1 MQTLSN
7 IVTSNDPLIQ
17 EIWGIYMALPED
29 QNILLYDIT
38 LSDGFMCACSH
49 IRLVSLGEYLRILTI
64 ELYSPP

>member
-38 LSDGFMCACSH
+38 LSDGFMRVCSH